1 MQSSKAKLSLH
12 ILYLCVCGLAQGSGS
27 GTCIPMQKQE
37 DQNDGIHAQ
46 SIRGTGMQNMHERL
60 GLYLVLLRT
69 VSAAK
74 IRSFLSINLITITA
88 SSYITK

>member
-1 MQSSKAKLSLH
+1 
-12 ILYLCVCGLAQGSGS
+12 
-27 GTCIPMQKQE
+27 
-37 DQNDGIHAQ
+37 
-46 SIRGTGMQNMHERL
+46 MQNMHERL